1 MDTEKQ
7 TNMSMNEMVLVS
19 PNVTRAGKWLEGKI
33 IDIEDNPFNGIVIT
47 VELPDGN
54 IYWDKEEYF
63 KKIA

>member
-1 MDTEKQ
+1 
-7 TNMSMNEMVLVS
+7 MNEMVLVS

-47 VELPDGN
+47 VELSDGN

>member
-1 MDTEKQ
+1 
-7 TNMSMNEMVLVS
+7 MNEMVLVS

-33 IDIEDNPFNGIVIT
+33 IDIEDNFFNGIVIT

>member
-1 MDTEKQ
+1 
-7 TNMSMNEMVLVS
+7 MSMNEMVLVS

-47 VELPDGN
+47 VELSDGN